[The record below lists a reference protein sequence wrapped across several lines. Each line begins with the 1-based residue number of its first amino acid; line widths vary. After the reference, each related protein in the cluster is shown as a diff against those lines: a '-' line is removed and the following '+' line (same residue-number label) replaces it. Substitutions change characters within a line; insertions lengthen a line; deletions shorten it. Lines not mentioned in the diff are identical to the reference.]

1 MADYTIP
8 NLDTVVVGVATT
20 TTFQSRQISYI
31 TSPSDLVLHLDSSI
45 KESYTDSAY
54 NITWKDLTSNNLD
67 FSLTGTYSYSDG
79 DGSLVFSSPSGAARL
94 VDSDSKISFS
104 GDFAIEA
111 WIYLTS
117 TPSSVY
123 PSAIISSWTNTGNE
137 NNSFILYVA
146 SNRTLYFGANVG
158 ALSMSHPTAITLNE
172 WHHVVVSRV
181 SNTVDLYIDSVAATS
196 SSYSSAITPTL
207 NILIG
212 TYTSGLGA
220 GYCFDGKI
228 PLIRVYKDRGLTAAE
243 VASNYQAVNFNTS
256 NGTVSIGNEPGSSF
270 EITSTTQPGWF
281 GGRRPQ
287 TGQVFPRYNK

>member
-1 MADYTIP
+1 MADYTIS
-8 NLDTVVVGVATT
+8 NLNTAVVGIATT

-79 DGSLVFSSPSGAARL
+79 SLVFSSPSGAARL

-111 WIYLTS
+111 WVYLSS
-117 TPSSVY
+117 TPNATY
-123 PSAIISSWTNTGNE
+123 PSAIISSWTTTGNE
-137 NNSFILYVA
+137 NNSFIFFVN
-146 SNRTLYFGANVG
+146 SSRNLYFQANVL
-158 ALSMSHPTAITLNE
+158 ALSISHPTAVTLNE

-212 TYTSGLGA
+212 TYTSGLGE

-256 NGTVSIGNEPGSSF
+256 NGTVSIGNGSGSSF
-270 EITSTTQPGWF
+270 EITTTTQPGWF